1 MMSPVAWHRP
11 LMLALALACCCSTR
25 GDAQDRYPSKP
36 IHFILA
42 QPAGGAVDLISRALA
57 ARLTES
63 LHQSVVVENMPG
75 GNGGLAGG
83 TVARAAPDGYTLFM
97 AVDNNLT
104 INPHIY
110 PKLPYRPLVDFAPI
124 SIVTSAPLVL
134 TARLS
139 LEAQTIPE
147 LITLAK
153 ANPGK
158 LNFAST
164 GIGGTPHL
172 GMEQFK
178 TATNTQMTH
187 VPYRGTPQAMTDL
200 IAGVVDLFLIGQSS
214 AKAQTG
220 HMKMLA
226 ITSAKRSPLMPDLPT
241 MREGGVTDY
250 ELIGWFGLL
259 APVNTPSSV
268 IETLSRAV
276 KNVAI
281 DPQFIAAMVPQG
293 MTIIANAPAEMAEV
307 MKVDTEKWG
316 KVVAATGV
324 KLDQ

>member
-1 MMSPVAWHRP
+1 MRHRVLIVAF
-11 LMLALALACCCSTR
+11 ALACCGGLQSH
-25 GDAQDRYPSKP
+25 AQEHYPSRP

-57 ARLTES
+57 ARLSES
-63 LHQSVVVENMPG
+63 LQQPVVVENMPG
-75 GNGGLAGG
+75 ANGGLAGG

-110 PKLPYRPLVDFAPI
+110 PRLPYKPLVDFAPI

-134 TARLS
+134 TARPT

-147 LITLAK
+147 LIALAK

-164 GIGGTPHL
+164 GVGGTPHL

-178 TATNTQMTH
+178 LITRTQMTH

-200 IAGVVDLFLIGQSS
+200 ISGVVDLFLIGQSS
-214 AKAQTG
+214 AKAQVG
-220 HMKMLA
+220 RMKMLA
-226 ITSAKRSPLMPDLPT
+226 ITSAQRSPLMPDLAT

-259 APVNTPSSV
+259 APANTPPSI

-276 KNVAI
+276 KNAAV
-281 DPQFIAAMVPQG
+281 DPRFVAAMVPQG

-307 MKVDTEKWG
+307 MKADTEKWG
-316 KVVAATGV
+316 KVVAETGV
-324 KLDQ
+324 KIDQ

>member
-1 MMSPVAWHRP
+1 MSSRI
-11 LMLALALACCCSTR
+11 LILALVLSCCANSHSH
-25 GDAQDRYPSKP
+25 AQDHYPAKP

-57 ARLTES
+57 ARMSES
-63 LHQSVVVENMPG
+63 LQQSVVVENMPG
-75 GNGGLAGG
+75 ANGGLAGG

-110 PKLPYRPLVDFAPI
+110 PRLPYKPLVDFAPI

-134 TARLS
+134 TARPT

-147 LITLAK
+147 LIALAK

-178 TATNTQMTH
+178 LATNTQMTH

-214 AKAQTG
+214 AKAQAG

-226 ITSAKRSPLMPDLPT
+226 ITSAQRSPVMPDLPT
-241 MREGGVTDY
+241 MREGGVADY

-259 APVNTPSSV
+259 APASTPPSV

-276 KNVAI
+276 KGAAL
-281 DPQFIAAMVPQG
+281 DPRFIAATVPQG
-293 MTIIANAPAEMAEV
+293 MTIIASAPAEMAAV
-307 MKVDTEKWG
+307 MKSDTEKWG
-316 KVVAATGV
+316 KVVAQTGV
-324 KLDQ
+324 KIEQ

>member
-1 MMSPVAWHRP
+1 MRHHT
-11 LMLALALACCCSTR
+11 LILALALVCCGSLQGR
-25 GDAQDRYPSKP
+25 SQDHYPSKP
-36 IHFILA
+36 IHFVLA

-57 ARLTES
+57 ARLSES
-63 LHQSVVVENMPG
+63 LQQSVVVENLPG

-83 TVARAAPDGYTLFM
+83 TVARAVPDGYTLFM

-110 PKLPYRPLVDFAPI
+110 PKLPYKPLVDFAPI

-134 TARLS
+134 TARPS

-147 LITLAK
+147 LIALAK

-178 TATNTQMTH
+178 LITKTQMTH

-200 IAGVVDLFLIGQSS
+200 ISGVVDLFLIGQSS

-220 HMKMLA
+220 RMLA
-226 ITSAKRSPLMPDLPT
+226 ITSPERSPLMPDLPT

-259 APVNTPSSV
+259 APANTPPSV
-268 IETLSRAV
+268 VATLSRAV
-276 KNVAI
+276 KSAAV
-281 DPQFIAAMVPQG
+281 DPRFVAAMVPQG
-293 MTIIANAPAEMAEV
+293 MTIIASPPAEMAAV
-307 MKVDTEKWG
+307 MKSDTEKWG
-316 KVVAATGV
+316 KVVAENGV
-324 KLDQ
+324 KIEQ